1 MFSCSYVLVFFCR
14 PVECPSTLNT
24 AWETLLTET
33 QYDAQVRLTVSLI
46 CVLILM
52 LTLMP
57 MLTTYC
63 PIRQP
68 SVATCIHNVIMSM
81 RL

>member
-1 MFSCSYVLVFFCR
+1 MLNVLFLHTKLYFHVFVILCSYVLVFFCR

-46 CVLILM
+46 
-52 LTLMP
+52 
-57 MLTTYC
+57 
-63 PIRQP
+63 
-68 SVATCIHNVIMSM
+68 
-81 RL
+81 